1 MKEKFEHKLTN
12 RIREVFDNHQ
22 AAFNSQDWE
31 DMKSRLSDKQ
41 IRKLPLP
48 WTFVKAASILL
59 LLTAGLYIIWD
70 SFIKD
75 MDGSIENISITQ
87 SPSDVSDDNKAAA
100 NTIEKTGPQKRIT
113 SNHEKKVVEIND
125 KVLHESAIS
134 PTQDHNLAS
143 EVKNP
148 MDSVLTNLI
157 DSTGSKKTSETLL
170 AEIIDIQEKP
180 KTFTD
185 SSMKPVE
192 KTPSAFELIQEIPV
206 VNADPKKQ
214 KIKLGVEIASFTNYS
229 SEDIAPSMNY
239 GGGLIANIPVKS
251 RLSFNPGLIITAY
264 NVNFNSEQKRFD
276 NDVITTQSVQD
287 LIENDPD
294 LKPTGVN
301 LTGIDIPV
309 NFQYRF
315 MQKKKSG
322 YFVELGISNLVYL
335 SENYT
340 YSITK
345 VSGPDP
351 FTGTQSEETITGE
364 KSNSAFETFDFAKL
378 INFSLGWNYRLNN
391 RFDLSLNP
399 YIKYPV
405 GSLGS
410 REVKFGSGGL
420 KMKLMVR
427 PGKK

>member
-12 RIREVFDNHQ
+12 RIREVFDHHLSGYNP
-22 AAFNSQDWE
+22 QDWE
-31 DMKSRLSDKQ
+31 DLKPRLSE
-41 IRKLPLP
+41 LPVRRHPFFWNLL
-48 WTFVKAASILL
+48 KAASVALL
-59 LLTAGLYIIWD
+59 LIG
-70 SFIKD
+70 
-75 MDGSIENISITQ
+75 
-87 SPSDVSDDNKAAA
+87 VSYLILD
-100 NTIEKTGPQKRIT
+100 RYF
-113 SNHEKKVVEIND
+113 ND
-125 KVLHESAIS
+125 
-134 PTQDHNLAS
+134 P
-143 EVKNP
+143 
-148 MDSVLTNLI
+148 
-157 DSTGSKKTSETLL
+157 KTS
-170 AEIIDIQEKP
+170 
-180 KTFTD
+180 
-185 SSMKPVE
+185 VE
-192 KTPSAFELIQEIPV
+192 STSAFEKGMDAKEDTETKEIIIENPNPQNPVPSFPGIIYAETHDSHNENSAKVPSQNQQSVVRGNDPVDSIGAIVSGTSGSEELPEFVMSEISGNNGKPGEPAESSNTVEKNITPPDLLNEIPGTV
-206 VNADPKKQ
+206 PEPEKQ
-214 KIKLGVEIASFTNYS
+214 KIKLGLEIASFTNYS
-229 SEDIAPSMNY
+229 ADDITPSMNY
-239 GGGLIANIPVKS
+239 GGGLIAHIPVKS
-251 RLSFNPGLIITAY
+251 RFSFNSGLIVTAY
-264 NVNFNSEQKRFD
+264 NMNMNAVQEQYDENVF
-276 NDVITTQSVQD
+276 TTTTVQEI
-287 LIENDPD
+287 IENNPD
-294 LKPTGVN
+294 IKPVEVK

-315 MQKKKSG
+315 IQKKKSG

-399 YIKYPV
+399 YLKYPV

-410 REVKFGSGGL
+410 GEVKFGSGGL